1 MIPICGKYYL
11 TADNNS
17 YILNKAHTTR
27 EGKTAYDA
35 YTYHVSLDAALNAA
49 IRYTI
54 RDGVARKS

>member
-35 YTYHVSLDAALNAA
+35 YYVSCVPGRCAECCHKVYHP
-49 IRYTI
+49 
-54 RDGVARKS
+54 